1 MRYVKI
7 VGALVL
13 LVLMFAC
20 EDFKEEEYYPTEF
33 DEGMFSFL
41 DNDYAA
47 LRDTVVAL
55 SVIRVDSAFSDSL
68 MDAMVKILFFK
79 RFLILLTFLLP
90 VMKKLW
96 WFLMKAFRI
105 MVILFLIFLQRVAK
119 NSGLFYLTIM

>member
-55 SVIRVDSAFSDSL
+55 SVIRVDSAFS
-68 MDAMVKILFFK
+68 
-79 RFLILLTFLLP
+79 
-90 VMKKLW
+90 
-96 WFLMKAFRI
+96 
-105 MVILFLIFLQRVAK
+105 
-119 NSGLFYLTIM
+119 G